1 MFLIENGRWEV
12 CPGLRLPTRR
22 KSVSSLRFAPSE
34 HIFYFGTRKKAKN
47 WKFQMCFKKNSYLSI
62 SLEGLVHLV
71 HSVLIELKKEDNKIK
86 HISAWCLF
94 SLNSYLLFTYLMWIS
109 LNDGYGNSKSCTL
122 KWMFFCSIFFSKS
135 FWNDVQFHF
144 ALHIST

>member
-1 MFLIENGRWEV
+1 MAGEKYARASDFPRVGSRLVV
-12 CPGLRLPTRR
+12 CGSLLPSTFST
-22 KSVSSLRFAPSE
+22 SVQE
-34 HIFYFGTRKKAKN
+34 KKAKN